1 MKNHTIDQYE
11 LPEPL
16 IQFTRAK
23 CDPDTVRTWT
33 EKTPKQFPGSFE
45 YDTLDGRFLATPEN
59 VRTFVHL
66 CLGLRA
72 IESLDS
78 GCLEFINPK
87 TGTKHPYKRV
97 YSTVN
102 AYFQHRCQKSVKKH
116 FDITFKRE
124 AWRFRYSALHAL
136 GYLEEWDGI
145 PRVDKYIDLLE
156 WDTNYLPPVT
166 LKEDGTHRSGQEWKR
181 YALRTWLVN
190 IWMRMLFARYGRPAN
205 PKNPMI
211 ILCSDQ
217 MGAGRTKWIKG
228 LVGNYAKESMVI
240 TNHLEKNKQFI
251 QLTRT
256 MPIFFLDEMERL
268 IKNEKTNIYLNHIT
282 YPESGYEYR
291 KITSFIG
298 IATNP
303 QLAELGNRSSR
314 RVILHVRKAEYA
326 DQMPPLNLP
335 QFWAEVKHLVETMEP
350 EEFSFAPLKKNI
362 WEYNTYA

>member
-72 IESLDS
+72 IENLDS

-124 AWRFRYSALHAL
+124 AWRFRYSALH
-136 GYLEEWDGI
+136 
-145 PRVDKYIDLLE
+145 
-156 WDTNYLPPVT
+156 
-166 LKEDGTHRSGQEWKR
+166 
-181 YALRTWLVN
+181 
-190 IWMRMLFARYGRPAN
+190 
-205 PKNPMI
+205 
-211 ILCSDQ
+211 
-217 MGAGRTKWIKG
+217 
-228 LVGNYAKESMVI
+228 
-240 TNHLEKNKQFI
+240 
-251 QLTRT
+251 
-256 MPIFFLDEMERL
+256 
-268 IKNEKTNIYLNHIT
+268 
-282 YPESGYEYR
+282 
-291 KITSFIG
+291 
-298 IATNP
+298 
-303 QLAELGNRSSR
+303 
-314 RVILHVRKAEYA
+314 VRKAEYA